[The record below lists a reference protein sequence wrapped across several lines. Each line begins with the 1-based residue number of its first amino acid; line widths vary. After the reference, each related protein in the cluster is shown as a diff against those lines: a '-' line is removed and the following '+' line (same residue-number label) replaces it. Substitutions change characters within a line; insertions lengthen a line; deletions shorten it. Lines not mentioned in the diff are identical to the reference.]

1 MDAPSTS
8 DTPAP
13 SAKALGKRR
22 MADIVDTVC
31 AAPATSPPQSEPLAR
46 PTPDCSG
53 DEALAAMLAA
63 QYADEDRAA
72 MAVGFDD
79 LFDDPNDLENQMQGL
94 DVEQQ
99 RARCAKY
106 KSETD
111 YLVDLM
117 NQLDGKRGP
126 SPPVVELTSDFLD
139 DNELGLQPL
148 GVVVGVPVTSSYF
161 MGSNPFEHIP
171 SPVKQAKKK
180 PRGSIKIDPE
190 EEEED
195 VAAETCSAPSSQE
208 PVFIPPAIEA
218 VD

>member
-1 MDAPSTS
+1 
-8 DTPAP
+8 
-13 SAKALGKRR
+13 LGKRR
-22 MADIVDTVC
+22 MVDIVEEVC
-31 AAPATSPPQSEPLAR
+31 RAPTTSPPQSEPLAL

-63 QYADEDRAA
+63 QYADEHRAE
-72 MAVGFDD
+72 MAVQFDD
-79 LFDDPNDLENQMQGL
+79 LFDDPDDLENQMQGL

-111 YLVDLM
+111 YLIDLM
-117 NQLDGKRGP
+117 NQLDGKRGS
-126 SPPVVELTSDFLD
+126 SPPVVELTPDFLD
-139 DNELGLQPL
+139 DNELNLQSL
-148 GVVVGVPVTSSYF
+148 NVVVGVPVTSSYF
-161 MGSNPFEHIP
+161 MGTNPFEHIP

-180 PRGSIKIDPE
+180 PRGLIKIDPE

-195 VAAETCSAPSSQE
+195 AAVETCSAPSSQE
-208 PVFIPPAIEA
+208 PVFVPPAIEA